1 MSQFNPSPVLSEKPG
16 EVTTITIMTLISGIT
31 NIIAAL
37 TWSSLIV
44 VGTVGLGIICVP
56 ITILP
61 GVLGIF
67 EIIYAANLL
76 SNPPKP
82 VRPQQ
87 TLAILEI
94 CAILSGNVISLV
106 TGILSLV
113 FYNNPKVQEY
123 FAQLYTR

>member
-1 MSQFNPSPVLSEKPG
+1 MSQFNSYPNLSEKPG

-37 TWSSLIV
+37 TWSFFV
-44 VGTVGLGIICVP
+44 VLGTFGLGILCVP

-61 GVLGIF
+61 GILGIF
-67 EIIYAANLL
+67 EIIYAASLL

-82 VRPQQ
+82 VRPSQ

-94 CAILSGNVISLV
+94 CMILFGNIVSLV

-113 FYNNPKVQEY
+113 FYNNPIVQEY
-123 FAQLYTR
+123 FAKLNT